1 MLAFTILYSLFSC
14 LIINLVCTLGINN
27 FFKLNYLGLI
37 IIFLIIILII
47 VYYFI
52 FKKYFN

>member
-52 FKKYFN
+52 